1 MMVAASGDCPMGVEA
16 ILGFWAAPSAQPHD
30 KPSAAAICSPVH
42 GRRLVVRSVSRL
54 ATAALM
60 AMLFAAP
67 GTLHA
72 RDRTLEVMG
81 LDAILKAHP
90 LPPGEPTADI
100 VASRRAGKGE
110 LQIVVARK
118 IPLHIHD
125 QDHVVFV
132 ERGTGT
138 ARIEKTGDENLVL
151 LVVTTPSRVPAKFF
165 E

>member
-1 MMVAASGDCPMGVEA
+1 MS
-16 ILGFWAAPSAQPHD
+16 
-30 KPSAAAICSPVH
+30 
-42 GRRLVVRSVSRL
+42 LVPRL

-60 AMLFAAP
+60 AMLFVVP
-67 GTLHA
+67 GTIHA
-72 RDRTLEVMG
+72 RDRTIKVMD
-81 LDAILKAHP
+81 LDAILKTHP
-90 LPPGEPTADI
+90 LPSGEPTAS
-100 VASRRAGKGE
+100 VAASRRAGKGE

-138 ARIEKTGDENLVL
+138 ARIENAAGEIETWQVKPGDIVDVPRGKKHGFEKTGDGDLVL
-151 LVVTTPSRVPAKFF
+151 LVVTTPSRTPPKFF

>member
-1 MMVAASGDCPMGVEA
+1 MIRVPA
-16 ILGFWAAPSAQPHD
+16 
-30 KPSAAAICSPVH
+30 
-42 GRRLVVRSVSRL
+42 L
-54 ATAALM
+54 ATAAALA

-67 GTLHA
+67 ETASA
-72 RDRTLEVMG
+72 RDRTIEITN
-81 LDAILKAHP
+81 LDTVLKTHP
-90 LPPGEPTADI
+90 LPPGGPSASV
-100 VASRRAGKGE
+100 VASRHAGKAE

-138 ARIEKTGDENLVL
+138 ARIENAAGEIDARQVKPGDIVDVPRGKKHAFDKTGDEDLVL
-151 LVVTTPSRVPAKFF
+151 LVVTTPSRIPAKFF